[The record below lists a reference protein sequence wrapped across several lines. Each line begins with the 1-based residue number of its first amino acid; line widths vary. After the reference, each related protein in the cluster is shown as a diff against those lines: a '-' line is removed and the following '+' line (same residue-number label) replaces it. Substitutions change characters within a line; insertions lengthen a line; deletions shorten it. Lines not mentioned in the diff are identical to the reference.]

1 MTKTRSTKSAL
12 ISSVIALLLCFTM
25 LLGSTFAWF
34 TDSVTSA
41 NNIIKSGNLDIELE
55 YAKVVDG
62 DITEWNT
69 VAGKDN
75 IFDKNALWEP
85 GRVEVVYLKVSNLG
99 TLALK
104 YQLGVNIVN
113 EIGGKNV
120 AGEDFKL
127 SDHLVFKVVDL
138 ATEPDTAYTREEA
151 VAAAGNVKGLKD
163 YNSVTTALEV
173 GGTDYVAL
181 IVYMPENIGNEAN
194 YRGDAIPTIELGI
207 NLYATQQ
214 MEESDSFG
222 NNYDEFAGLP
232 WTGKTEA
239 VPEAVDGV
247 ITITNAEQFAGFAAA
262 VNSGNTYSG
271 KTIKLAADINLGN
284 RLWTPIG
291 QTGPTQF
298 VGSFDGNGHTI
309 YNLNIDN
316 TANTSQYGA
325 AGLFGWVEHHSGSNS
340 IKDLTIDG
348 VTINSHRY
356 SGAIAGWINIPVTN
370 CIVKNV
376 TINCSYYNDD
386 TDGTKVGA
394 LVGYADNGSALTNNT
409 VDTAVLNA
417 FGDVGGLAGVAQTT
431 VSVTGNTV
439 KNVAINYV
447 SVTKSNP
454 GEIVSTR
461 ITPVMGT
468 NTAENVI
475 MTRSINV
482 TSTALLNKELAGLSG
497 NALSTAAILSNCNEP
512 DAIINLPAGYTGI
525 LTIKD
530 STIKSVQAAGNANI
544 VIVGDVVVNA
554 NGSGVA
560 TVADTATTFD
570 GSAITANGELN
581 ISGTGNLTAIAA
593 DVKAAFGIGGMNV
606 SKLNISNVHIVKAT
620 GAVVD
625 SKIGTDYGKQD
636 FEGAP
641 AIGSGYVGAEI
652 TLNNVTVDEALGGS
666 KSAGIGARY
675 HTGVTINIVDSVIKN
690 VVGGSSSAGIGGSRM
705 TKHMSGDL
713 QNVTINITNSTV
725 NATGGDFG
733 AGIGSG
739 YNTYCSGVTPAPVI
753 AVTIDADSIIT
764 AQGGWLGAGIGT
776 GHNALG
782 FVGNIACDTSNVKA
796 GSSEDPSWCC
806 WGNPCTTAENIGLG
820 VLSVKNFPDK
830 FGKFVTNADELDA
843 AVANGG
849 DVVMAND
856 ITLTGKVI
864 TTNGITEAYG
874 NKVGVAQY
882 GGTLDGN
889 GNSLTETGKY
899 AYVIVTHGGTI
910 KNINIVGGGR
920 GIVIYAPTEDV
931 IIDNVVIDGPGYAIN
946 TAEHNGQ
953 DLIVTNSTI
962 KGWTSLAGL
971 DSVSFTGCLFG
982 ENSTK
987 CWQNSGYGADY
998 DRLIRPYGQA
1008 SFTDCTFEKNFYI
1021 DLSSLANGN
1030 TVTLTNCN
1038 CEGVVLTAEN
1048 YANYI
1053 TVELPDWA
1061 TSIADCIVFN

>member
-1 MTKTRSTKSAL
+1 MTNLKTTKGAL
-12 ISSVIALLLCFTM
+12 LSSVIALFLCFSM
-25 LLGSTFAWF
+25 LLGTTFAWF

-41 NNIIKSGNLDIELE
+41 NNVIKSGNLDIELE

-214 MEESDSFG
+214 MEESDSFV

-316 TANTSQYGA
+316 TANTSQYGV

-376 TINCSYYNDD
+376 TINCSY
-386 TDGTKVGA
+386 
-394 LVGYADNGSALTNNT
+394 
-409 VDTAVLNA
+409 
-417 FGDVGGLAGVAQTT
+417 
-431 VSVTGNTV
+431 
-439 KNVAINYV
+439 
-447 SVTKSNP
+447 
-454 GEIVSTR
+454 
-461 ITPVMGT
+461 
-468 NTAENVI
+468 
-475 MTRSINV
+475 
-482 TSTALLNKELAGLSG
+482 
-497 NALSTAAILSNCNEP
+497 
-512 DAIINLPAGYTGI
+512 
-525 LTIKD
+525 
-530 STIKSVQAAGNANI
+530 
-544 VIVGDVVVNA
+544 
-554 NGSGVA
+554 
-560 TVADTATTFD
+560 
-570 GSAITANGELN
+570 
-581 ISGTGNLTAIAA
+581 
-593 DVKAAFGIGGMNV
+593 
-606 SKLNISNVHIVKAT
+606 
-620 GAVVD
+620 
-625 SKIGTDYGKQD
+625 
-636 FEGAP
+636 
-641 AIGSGYVGAEI
+641 
-652 TLNNVTVDEALGGS
+652 
-666 KSAGIGARY
+666 
-675 HTGVTINIVDSVIKN
+675 
-690 VVGGSSSAGIGGSRM
+690 
-705 TKHMSGDL
+705 
-713 QNVTINITNSTV
+713 
-725 NATGGDFG
+725 
-733 AGIGSG
+733 
-739 YNTYCSGVTPAPVI
+739 
-753 AVTIDADSIIT
+753 
-764 AQGGWLGAGIGT
+764 
-776 GHNALG
+776 
-782 FVGNIACDTSNVKA
+782 
-796 GSSEDPSWCC
+796 
-806 WGNPCTTAENIGLG
+806 
-820 VLSVKNFPDK
+820 
-830 FGKFVTNADELDA
+830 
-843 AVANGG
+843 
-849 DVVMAND
+849 
-856 ITLTGKVI
+856 
-864 TTNGITEAYG
+864 
-874 NKVGVAQY
+874 
-882 GGTLDGN
+882 
-889 GNSLTETGKY
+889 
-899 AYVIVTHGGTI
+899 
-910 KNINIVGGGR
+910 
-920 GIVIYAPTEDV
+920 
-931 IIDNVVIDGPGYAIN
+931 
-946 TAEHNGQ
+946 
-953 DLIVTNSTI
+953 
-962 KGWTSLAGL
+962 
-971 DSVSFTGCLFG
+971 
-982 ENSTK
+982 
-987 CWQNSGYGADY
+987 
-998 DRLIRPYGQA
+998 
-1008 SFTDCTFEKNFYI
+1008 
-1021 DLSSLANGN
+1021 
-1030 TVTLTNCN
+1030 
-1038 CEGVVLTAEN
+1038 
-1048 YANYI
+1048 
-1053 TVELPDWA
+1053 
-1061 TSIADCIVFN
+1061 

>member
-1 MTKTRSTKSAL
+1 MTKIRSTKSAL

-41 NNIIKSGNLDIELE
+41 NNIIKSGNLDIELYHTDDIDTHE
-55 YAKVVDG
+55 KVG
-62 DITEWNT
+62 SNT
-69 VAGKDN
+69 VL
-75 IFDKNALWEP
+75 FDDIALWEP
-85 GRVEVVYLKVSNLG
+85 GAVVYETFEVVNEGS
-99 TLALK
+99 LALK
-104 YQLGVNIVN
+104 YQLSVNVTNANANANGNTLADVLKVGVIK
-113 EIGGKNV
+113 GGATATDDRAALIAEV
-120 AGEDFKL
+120 EDEEWTALTSFTKTGNL
-127 SDHLVFKVVDL
+127 INKDDKDVYTVVIYW
-138 ATEPDTAYTREEA
+138 EPSEND
-151 VAAAGNVKGLKD
+151 ND
-163 YNSVTTALEV
+163 YNMNNGKGEPLTIDIGVTLF
-173 GGTDYVAL
+173 
-181 IVYMPENIGNEAN
+181 
-194 YRGDAIPTIELGI
+194 
-207 NLYATQQ
+207 ATQYSS
-214 MEESDSFG
+214 ESDSF
-222 NNYDEFAGLP
+222 NENYDELAGLP

-291 QTGPTQF
+291 QTGSTQF

-370 CIVKNV
+370 CTVKNV

-394 LVGYADNGSALTNNT
+394 LVGYADNGSELTNNT
-409 VDTAVLNA
+409 VDTAILNA
-417 FGDVGGLAGVAQTT
+417 FGDVGGLAGVAQTS
-431 VSVTGNTV
+431 VSVTGNTL
-439 KNVAINYV
+439 KNVVINYV

-461 ITPVMGT
+461 VAPVMGT
-468 NTAENVI
+468 NTVENVT
-475 MTRSINV
+475 MKRSINV

-497 NALSTAAILSNCNEP
+497 DALSTAAILSNCNEP
-512 DAIINLPAGYTGI
+512 DAIINLPTDYTGI

-560 TVADTATTFD
+560 TVAETVTTFD
-570 GSAITANGELN
+570 GSAITANGTLT
-581 ISGTGNLTAIAA
+581 ISGTGNLTAIAT

-620 GAVVD
+620 GAGVD
-625 SKIGTDYGKQD
+625 SKIGNNYGKQD

-641 AIGSGYVGAEI
+641 AIGSGYTGAEI

-666 KSAGIGARY
+666 KGAGIGARY

-705 TKHMSGDL
+705 TKYESGDL
-713 QNVTINITNSTV
+713 QNVTINIANSTV

-739 YNTYCSGVTPAPVI
+739 YNTYCSGVTPTPVI
-753 AVTIDADSIIT
+753 AVTIDADSVIT

-776 GHNALG
+776 GHNAIG

-796 GSSEDPSWCC
+796 GNSEDPSWCC
-806 WGNPCTTAENIGLG
+806 WGNPCTTAENVGLG
-820 VLSVKNFPDK
+820 VLSIKNFPNV
-830 FGKFVTNADELDA
+830 FGTYVTNAEELA
-843 AVANGG
+843 Q
-849 DVVMAND
+849 
-856 ITLTGKVI
+856 KVS
-864 TTNGITEAYG
+864 NGITELYLADGEYDVYG
-874 NKVGVAQY
+874 C
-882 GGTLDGN
+882 GGQTLTIN
-889 GNSLTETGKY
+889 GTKDVVLT
-899 AYVIVTHGGTI
+899 
-910 KNINIVGGGR
+910 IVGTGSENGGQSDYGFDGSTVTFNGVTIR
-920 GIVIYAPTEDV
+920 SNNNTYA
-931 IIDNVVIDGPGYAIN
+931 GYVRMSGTYNNCHFEN
-946 TAEHNGQ
+946 TYCLYK
-953 DLIVTNSTI
+953 DST
-962 KGWTSLAGL
+962 
-971 DSVSFTGCLFG
+971 
-982 ENSTK
+982 
-987 CWQNSGYGADY
+987 
-998 DRLIRPYGQA
+998 
-1008 SFTDCTFEKNFYI
+1008 FTDCTFNISGDQYNIWTWGAPEATFNNCTFNSDGKALLLYGTANTKLTLNDCTFNDKGGLT
-1021 DLSSLANGN
+1021 DLKAAVEIGNDYGKSYELIVNN
-1030 TVTLTNCN
+1030 TVVNGYEINDKGINTGTTLWGNKN
-1038 CEGVVLTAEN
+1038 SMSKDKLNVVVDGVDV
-1048 YANYI
+1048 Y
-1053 TVELPDWA
+1053 
-1061 TSIADCIVFN
+1061 